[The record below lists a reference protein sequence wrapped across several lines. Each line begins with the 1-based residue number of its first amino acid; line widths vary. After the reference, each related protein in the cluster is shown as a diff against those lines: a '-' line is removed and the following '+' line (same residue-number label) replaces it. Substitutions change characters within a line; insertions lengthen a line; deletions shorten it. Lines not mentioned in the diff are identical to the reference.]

1 MMKKTFFTLLALFAT
16 SLGCHAQELLDDDEA
31 DDVVSLSEITRAIS
45 DNVVGKKDEE
55 TKLKSWKRKTFFRIS
70 YNKTNFNGLDDKLAP
85 DFTDDNGQLMLDG
98 TNAGNEFYDYKSKT
112 AVSIQWGKNIS
123 LHKKAIANTVRF
135 ALDFTWI
142 DLNWNNYEASYSKD
156 DKKYDNEK
164 TFQGTSDGY
173 SYTHHFLPW
182 GMQKDEVNYGM
193 SLGPS
198 ITIAPFGM
206 LTNKHLMSIHLQ
218 AYYHFGYS
226 GSVILLNEKA
236 DFMTIRPK
244 RTSMDIAWGHGY
256 NTSYGFNLSW
266 KAIGVGFEK
275 RNCNKIKYKSK
286 ETDEFGSQQYSFN
299 MKNTRFYLTF
309 NF

>member
-1 MMKKTFFTLLALFAT
+1 MKKTFFTILVLFAT

-45 DNVVGKKDEE
+45 DNVVGKNDEE

-70 YNKTNFNGLDDKLAP
+70 YNKTNFSALDDKLAP

-135 ALDFTWI
+135 SLDFTWI
-142 DLNWNNYEASYSKD
+142 DLNWNNYEASYSED
-156 DKKYDNEK
+156 GMKYDSGK
-164 TFQGTSDGY
+164 TFIESSDSY
-173 SYTHHFLPW
+173 SNKPKHFLPW
-182 GMQKDEVNYGM
+182 GMQKNEVNYGM

-198 ITIAPFGM
+198 LTIAPFGS
-206 LTNKHLMSIHLQ
+206 LNNKHLMGIHVQ
-218 AYYHFGYS
+218 VYYHFGYS
-226 GSVILLNEKA
+226 ASVLFFKNEEGLKTGP
-236 DFMTIRPK
+236 DNGW
-244 RTSMDIAWGHGY
+244 SDAWGHGY

-266 KAIGVGFEK
+266 KAIGIGFEK
-275 RNCNKIKYKSK
+275 RSWEKIKYKSR
-286 ETDEFGSQQYSFN
+286 EEDFGEQKYPFN
-299 MKNTRFYLTF
+299 MKNTRLYLTF